1 VVHARA
7 RDDPQP
13 PRRERGLGTAP
24 APDWSAIDQ
33 RIAAALAQ
41 QAKRVAAV
49 EERIALLD
57 ECSHELAQAV
67 ADTFDTIDKALE
79 RLESLY
85 RQRAI
90 VSEVI
95 DGGSQLRRD
104 RAT

>member
-41 QAKRVAAV
+41 QAKRVAAL